1 MITVV
6 LALAAASTLAS
17 ELQSR
22 DQALVDA
29 IAVGDRATWERTL
42 TPDAIYVDENG
53 VTMSR
58 SELMADF
65 DPLPAGVSGQI
76 RIVDYKVKQVGDTAL
91 VVHRDEEQE
100 NFHGQALTATYLT
113 TGTWLRRQGE
123 WKLAMIHVYV
133 VNRDPA
139 PIAVPAA
146 KLDEYVG
153 RYSASPDLVWVIARE
168 GDHLVGGR
176 EGRSPKP
183 LLVEMPDVLFAP
195 GAPRTRK
202 LFQRDEHG
210 RVTGFID
217 RREAQD
223 LRWTRMP

>member
-91 VVHRDEEQE
+91 VVHRDEEQKS
-100 NFHGQALTATYLT
+100 
-113 TGTWLRRQGE
+113 RR
-123 WKLAMIHVYV
+123 ISTV
-133 VNRDPA
+133 R
-139 PIAVPAA
+139 
-146 KLDEYVG
+146 
-153 RYSASPDLVWVIARE
+153 
-168 GDHLVGGR
+168 
-176 EGRSPKP
+176 RS
-183 LLVEMPDVLFAP
+183 L
-195 GAPRTRK
+195 PR
-202 LFQRDEHG
+202 
-210 RVTGFID
+210 I
-217 RREAQD
+217 
-223 LRWTRMP
+223 